1 VALVIPVFDTSS
13 FTEELTLDDANYRFR
28 LDWNYRGQFWQL
40 SIYDRD
46 LALLVGGIKVV
57 INYPLLDPYKYLPIP
72 QGELFAIDTSEPNQ
86 RIEDGD
92 LGTRVNLVYLTEDE
106 YAAI

>member
-1 VALVIPVFDTSS
+1 MALVIPVFDVPS
-13 FTEELTLDDANYRFR
+13 FVEGLTIEGVNYQLRM
-28 LDWNYRGQFWQL
+28 DWNYRGQFWQM
-40 SIYDRD
+40 SWYDRD
-46 LALLVGGIKVV
+46 GALLVAGIKVV

-72 QGELFAIDTSEPNQ
+72 QGEMLALDASDPYA

-92 LGTRVNLVYLTEDE
+92 LGTRVVLVYFTEAE